1 MIQYIT
7 RRVLSSL
14 PVLLGVLFV
23 TFTLARLLPGD
34 PCRAVLGERATD
46 QVCDAFIKR
55 YGLDQSIPVQFSI
68 YLKDVLSGDLG
79 NSFRQARPVTE
90 MLIERLPVTIELAF
104 LAMLFSTLVG
114 VPLGIISAY

>member
-1 MIQYIT
+1 MIQYIL

-14 PVLLGVLFV
+14 PVLLGILFF
-23 TFTLARLLPGD
+23 TFALARLLPGD

-79 NSFRQARPVTE
+79 NSLRQARPATE
-90 MLIERLPVTIELAF
+90 ILI
-104 LAMLFSTLVG
+104 
-114 VPLGIISAY
+114 